1 VLSLSKHR
9 AQRWSLRQA
18 QAERSVCVDQFS
30 KSIEAVMREAAER
43 AIRPRFQALAAHEI
57 SEKAADD
64 FVTVADREAEEILAE
79 GLARLLSEAAIV
91 GEEAAHADAGLLER
105 LSDPLCWIIDP
116 LDGTH
121 NFAHGKPP
129 FGVLVALAENGVA
142 TGGWIL
148 DALSGR
154 FCHAFAGQ
162 GAFVNGERVHARTTG
177 RQPPVAAI
185 SLLFADA
192 GRRESLKTHIAPHYA
207 VVDIPRCAAEQY
219 PRLVL
224 GENDVSIFERTYAWD
239 HGAGVLFVNEAGG
252 KAARPDGSPYRVDG
266 HFERGLI
273 AAASPAL
280 WDELATR
287 MATI

>member
-1 VLSLSKHR
+1 MDGLSK
-9 AQRWSLRQA
+9 A
-18 QAERSVCVDQFS
+18 V
-30 KSIEAVMREAAER
+30 EAVMREAVER

-64 FVTVADREAEEILAE
+64 FVTVADREAEEILAA
-79 GLARLLSEAAIV
+79 GLAKLLPEASIV
-91 GEEAAHADAGLLER
+91 GEEAVHFDAAVLDR

-129 FGVLVALAENGVA
+129 FGVLVALAENGIA

-148 DALSGR
+148 DGISGR
-154 FCHAFAGQ
+154 FCHALAGQ
-162 GAFVNGERVHARTTG
+162 GAFLGGEPVRARTTG
-177 RQPPVAAI
+177 QHPPVAAI

-192 GRRESLKTHIAPHYA
+192 ERREALRTHIAPHYTLA
-207 VVDIPRCAAEQY
+207 DIPRCAAEQY
-219 PRLVL
+219 PRIVL

-239 HGAGVLFVNEAGG
+239 HGAGVLFLNEAGG
-252 KAARPDGSPYRVDG
+252 KVARPDGSPYRVDG
-266 HFERGLI
+266 HFEKGLI

-280 WDELATR
+280 WEELAGR
-287 MATI
+287 MAGI